1 MKRDAAPDK
10 RISCSPFLGRVS
22 NANPHFVGSGAAQ
35 TQTNIEC
42 RVAGQLDVRKG
53 MRPVTFASEA
63 AAVGAGVDV
72 ISIAAFDHPI
82 GRWVIYQLTDGKL
95 RAGRNAS

>member
-1 MKRDAAPDK
+1 MKRDASPDK
-10 RISCSPFLGRVS
+10 RISCSPFQGRVS
-22 NANPHFVGSGAAQ
+22 SANPHFIAAGAAQ

-53 MRPVTFASEA
+53 MRKVTFANEA

-72 ISIAAFDHPI
+72 LAIFSLTHPMGDCI
-82 GRWVIYQLTDGKL
+82 VYQLSDGKMRL
-95 RAGRNAS
+95 GRTAS